1 MANFE
6 FVPKT
11 EEKLTPE
18 EFLNLTKNNP
28 DFTNI
33 KSVEFFIDGDNPK
46 DFGSF
51 KVSYE
56 DPVFEVD
63 ECMMEM

>member
-33 KSVEFFIDGDNPK
+33 KSVEFFIDG
-46 DFGSF
+46 
-51 KVSYE
+51 
-56 DPVFEVD
+56 
-63 ECMMEM
+63 

>member
-28 DFTNI
+28 DFYQYKI
-33 KSVEFFIDGDNPK
+33 S
-46 DFGSF
+46 
-51 KVSYE
+51 
-56 DPVFEVD
+56 
-63 ECMMEM
+63 